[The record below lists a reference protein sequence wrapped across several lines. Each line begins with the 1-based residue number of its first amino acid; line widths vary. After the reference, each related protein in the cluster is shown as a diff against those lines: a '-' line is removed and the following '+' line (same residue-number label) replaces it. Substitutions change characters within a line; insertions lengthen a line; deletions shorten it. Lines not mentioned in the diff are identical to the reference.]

1 MDAEPVA
8 IVETTN
14 DANAAAGGPRD
25 LTGGPVALEV
35 RDVSKVFLIPEHR
48 IDTFKERAVHPFRKP
63 DYRRL
68 EALRGVS
75 FDVHKGEFV
84 GIVGRNGSGKSTLLK
99 ILASIYK
106 ADSGRIRVAGR
117 LAPFIELGVG
127 FNPDLSGQDNV
138 VLNAVMMGLTPREAR
153 RRVDAVFDFAELD
166 EFRELSLKNYSSGMS
181 VRLAFSVMLQA
192 DAEIMLIDEV
202 LAVGDASFQQKCA
215 DVFHDM
221 RDIGKTV
228 ILVTHDMM
236 SVQTYCDRAILLHD
250 GEQLEIG
257 TPEDVGQSYI
267 RLNFGGSGGSTA
279 ADLVAGRAG
288 VPDVNARLIESNL
301 LDGDGNEV
309 TNVEKGDQIRF
320 RATVEVRQVLTKPVF
335 AIHCTDEKGTQLFS
349 LHRFIAPEL
358 LSGDELQVGQVME
371 ISAAIENP
379 LTPGRYFLRCF
390 VTSARESGGVAV
402 GVFDLL
408 DFVVFGVNPEHGI
421 VSVDADMSVVPIDF
435 AERNGS

>member
-8 IVETTN
+8 ISEGGSE
-14 DANAAAGGPRD
+14 ANAAAGGPRD
-25 LTGGPVALEV
+25 LTGEPVALEV

-48 IDTFKERAVHPFRKP
+48 IDTFKERAVHPFGAP

-75 FDVHKGEFV
+75 FDVHQGEFF

-99 ILASIYK
+99 ILASIYR
-106 ADSGRIRVAGR
+106 RIRGRSDGRQAGAVHRARRR
-117 LAPFIELGVG
+117 LQPRPER
-127 FNPDLSGQDNV
+127 SGQRRPQRGDD
-138 VLNAVMMGLTPREAR
+138 GPDPREAR

-166 EFRELSLKNYSSGMS
+166 EFVELSLKNYSSGMS

-221 RDIGKTV
+221 RDTGKTV
-228 ILVTHDMM
+228 VLVTHDMM

-257 TPEDVGQSYI
+257 TPEDVGTSYI

-279 ADLVAGRAG
+279 ADPR
-288 VPDVNARLIESNL
+288 
-301 LDGDGNEV
+301 
-309 TNVEKGDQIRF
+309 
-320 RATVEVRQVLTKPVF
+320 
-335 AIHCTDEKGTQLFS
+335 
-349 LHRFIAPEL
+349 
-358 LSGDELQVGQVME
+358 
-371 ISAAIENP
+371 
-379 LTPGRYFLRCF
+379 PGEPAYP
-390 VTSARESGGVAV
+390 TSMPG
-402 GVFDLL
+402 
-408 DFVVFGVNPEHGI
+408 
-421 VSVDADMSVVPIDF
+421 
-435 AERNGS
+435 